1 MVMTIYVRISD
12 ISLYLRCPRLVYFD
26 SLGRMPGKSSA
37 MQILIRSLMLSLSQK
52 NDLEGHLRENLKR
65 LEEELPLVY
74 EIDAAELEPACREL
88 EEKIA
93 SIAQG
98 LAENV
103 DYLLP
108 FEPDVD
114 LSSEKLGLS
123 GRLDRLA
130 PGLTPSLVRSGS
142 APENGVWK
150 RDRIALA
157 GYALLLAEKHK
168 VRIDHGLVEYASSG
182 ILRKVQIHSVDRAR
196 VLRIRDRIRQ
206 IKDGRLPE
214 RPDDSP
220 CQRCMASEICETR
233 QTLASRF
240 F

>member
-1 MVMTIYVRISD
+1 MTTNVRISD
-12 ISLYLRCPRLVYFD
+12 ISLYLRCPRMVYFD
-26 SLGRMPGKSSA
+26 SLGRMPRKSSA
-37 MQILIRSLMLSLSQK
+37 MQTLIRSLMLSLSQES
-52 NDLEGHLRENLKR
+52 DLESHLRENLQR

-74 EIDAAELEPACREL
+74 EIDAKELGPACREL

-103 DYLLP
+103 DYLIP

-114 LSSEKLGLS
+114 LSSERLGLS

-130 PGLTPSLVRSGS
+130 PGLTPSLVRSGQ
-142 APENGVWK
+142 APESGVWK

-157 GYALLLAEKHK
+157 GYALLLGEKHK
-168 VRIDHGLVEYASSG
+168 IRIDHGLVEYASYG
-182 ILRKVQIHSVDRAR
+182 IMRKVQIHSVDRAR

-214 RPDDSP
+214 RPGDSP